1 MALALRLL
9 LLLLLAEALTA
20 WAAQAA
26 PLQVWRADWDRDM
39 AYMEKLVHN
48 SWKTPEHGGGP
59 PAMKKEEMAG
69 KKKLEAA
76 KHLDEMLSDLERRRA
91 MEQKSVQMAPHH
103 TGSNGSVSVPD
114 GGKEELP
121 DMGKGIGEVL
131 GKSDTNAQN
140 PQNNRRIVCPQDVRR
155 SCMIGTVVTLFTVPL
170 SMVLCYAGFRWWKEK
185 KHRAAAAPA
194 SQPRRC
200 DSPWPPGSPE
210 SFEFC
215 NYQTWP
221 LQQQQLPKK
230 ADYQPSVPPP
240 RPPIPAVKQKSP
252 EIPPPPPLPSP
263 PPWSS

>member
-1 MALALRLL
+1 
-9 LLLLLAEALTA
+9 
-20 WAAQAA
+20 
-26 PLQVWRADWDRDM
+26 M
-39 AYMEKLVHN
+39 AYIEKLVHN
-48 SWKTPEHGGGP
+48 SWKTPEHGGG

-76 KHLDEMLSDLERRRA
+76 KHLDEMLSVLERRRA
-91 MEQKSVQMAPHH
+91 MEQKSVQMAPYH

-131 GKSDTNAQN
+131 GKSDTNA
-140 PQNNRRIVCPQDVRR
+140 PDPPNNRRIVCPQDVRR

-194 SQPRRC
+194 SRPRRR

-210 SFEFC
+210 SFEFGSS
-215 NYQTWP
+215 QTWP
-221 LQQQQLPKK
+221 QQQQPQLPKK

-240 RPPIPAVKQKSP
+240 RPPIPAVKRKPP